1 MKIFNDFIVSREK
14 ISRES
19 IRVDDLYFTPNCEN
33 IKDRLDEIIKITD
46 DNFPN
51 IYDINRKTV
60 AGLIHIFN
68 GNPTNTKFYMAALS
82 LTENRNKRFQI
93 IHDTRIGAYIQLK
106 DAVKKKEE
114 TPSEEKVETK
124 VEEKVETPE
133 TKVETPTEKEETP
146 ETKVEEKPK
155 EEEKVETPTEEKVE
169 TKVETPETPSEEKVE
184 TKVEEKVEIPAEEKP
199 KEEEKVET
207 KVEEKPKPTIKNKKQ
222 QKAIDDAKAE
232 I

>member
-33 IKDRLDEIIKITD
+33 VKEKLDEIIKITD

-60 AGLIHIFN
+60 SGLIHIFN

-82 LTENRNKRFQI
+82 LIENRGKRFQI

-106 DAVKKKEE
+106 DVVKKKEE
-114 TPSEEKVETK
+114 TLEEEVKAVEQ
-124 VEEKVETPE
+124 
-133 TKVETPTEKEETP
+133 KEEIA
-146 ETKVEEKPK
+146 ENKEEAKAKDDKTPK
-155 EEEKVETPTEEKVE
+155 EEIVEQKEDA
-169 TKVETPETPSEEKVE
+169 
-184 TKVEEKVEIPAEEKP
+184 KVEITEIP
-199 KEEEKVET
+199 KEEVKAEAVEQ
-207 KVEEKPKPTIKNKKQ
+207 KEEIVENKEEAKPSIVEDKAKTSAKNRKQ

>member
-1 MKIFNDFIVSREK
+1 MKVFNDFIVSREK

-33 IKDRLDEIIKITD
+33 IKERLDEIIKITD

-114 TPSEEKVETK
+114 TPTEEKVEEKVETPEKEEKPKEETPTEEKVETPEKEEKPKEETPTEEKVETK

-133 TKVETPTEKEETP
+133 T
-146 ETKVEEKPK
+146 
-155 EEEKVETPTEEKVE
+155 
-169 TKVETPETPSEEKVE
+169 PSEEKV
-184 TKVEEKVEIPAEEKP
+184 EEKP

-207 KVEEKPKPTIKNKKQ
+207 KVEEKPKTAAKNKKQ